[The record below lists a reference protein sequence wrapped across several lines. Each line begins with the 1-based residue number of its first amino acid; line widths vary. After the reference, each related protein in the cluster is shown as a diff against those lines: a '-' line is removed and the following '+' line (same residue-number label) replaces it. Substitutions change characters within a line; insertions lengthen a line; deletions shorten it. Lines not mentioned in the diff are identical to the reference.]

1 MDKVIFTTFRQGARE
16 NNVHLS
22 DVRLVKD
29 AFARVKVATAQKI
42 KAAQEGDMDF
52 EDRVDYERDLLLN
65 YGGAVRL
72 MREIERLC
80 GMQRGELI
88 TKSECDIYV
97 PVVERMA
104 YNG

>member
-1 MDKVIFTTFRQGARE
+1 MDKVIFTTFRQGERE

-22 DVRLVKD
+22 DLRLIKD
-29 AFARVKVATAQKI
+29 AFARIRVATLIKI
-42 KAAQEGDMDF
+42 KSAEESGMDH
-52 EDRVDYERDLLLN
+52 EDKVDYERDVLLN

-80 GMQRGELI
+80 GMQTGELI

>member
-52 EDRVDYERDLLLN
+52 EDRVDYERDVLMN
-65 YGGAVRL
+65 YGGAIAL
-72 MREIERLC
+72 MKEIERLC
-80 GMQRGELI
+80 GMQTGELI
-88 TKSECDIYV
+88 TKAECDVYV
-97 PVVERMA
+97 PVPVRMVC
-104 YNG
+104 NG

>member
-52 EDRVDYERDLLLN
+52 EDRVDYERDVLMN
-65 YGGAVRL
+65 YGGAIAL
-72 MREIERLC
+72 MKEIERLC
-80 GMQRGELI
+80 GMQTGELI
-88 TKSECDIYV
+88 TKAECDVYV
-97 PVVERMA
+97 PVPVRVVC
-104 YNG
+104 NG

>member
-29 AFARVKVATAQKI
+29 AFARIKVGTAQKI

-80 GMQRGELI
+80 GMQTGELI

-97 PVVERMA
+97 PVVERMVC
-104 YNG
+104 NG